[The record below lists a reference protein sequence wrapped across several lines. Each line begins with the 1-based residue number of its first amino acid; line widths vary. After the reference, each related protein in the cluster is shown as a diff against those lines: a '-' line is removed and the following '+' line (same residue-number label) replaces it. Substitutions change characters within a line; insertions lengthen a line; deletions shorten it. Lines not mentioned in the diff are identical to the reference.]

1 MTRAIRDTQLE
12 FRGGTFFSEIVFE
25 CAVLNYPASAS
36 PKTTPI
42 LSTSTPS
49 KTAKTLTA
57 ECRPAQKYRRSK
69 ADQTRINGRSRTDQ
83 NAPFLLVDKTPKA
96 KLRDGVFWI
105 IFFGLSVAETNNAA
119 SVISECRLSAPSRD
133 TVSVRQRLPE
143 LPH

>member
-1 MTRAIRDTQLE
+1 MRAIRDTQLE

-25 CAVLNYPASAS
+25 CAVLNHPASAS

-69 ADQTRINGRSRTDQ
+69 ADQTRIKGRSRADQ
-83 NAPFLLVDKTPKA
+83 NAPFCSLTKHLKRS
-96 KLRDGVFWI
+96 LGMVF
-105 IFFGLSVAETNNAA
+105 F
-119 SVISECRLSAPSRD
+119 R
-133 TVSVRQRLPE
+133 
-143 LPH
+143 